1 MLRKIKL
8 KAHPGKSIFA
18 SDVVEYL
25 GHNVSRYGISPHE
38 AKVAAVTELRIP
50 SDVKELRSVL
60 GFMNYYRGYVPEYSA
75 IARPLNDL
83 LQNDTPYVW
92 GSEQQYAYDR
102 LKKELTS
109 EGRALR
115 RLDPELPILLY
126 TDWSKQGIGAVLAQK
141 DADGQE
147 YMCACISRSLNK
159 HEKEYLV
166 TVDKLLTDT
175 AIMGMANGVPMLG
188 VTTRKCRIVQEG
200 AKTFRVVLVQGL
212 NRQIRR
218 MCEHFGYEVMKLER
232 VRIMHIS
239 LKGLPVGDWRDLT
252 KGEKEELYK
261 LIEKSEPNEAEIVMT
276 KGSVF
281 SLMNE
286 PEKAII
292 ELKKAVPM
300 VDEDELEEIFTS
312 IAFEYEKIDKFDHA
326 LVYLKKAL
334 FQTPGSESLMYE
346 IGMCF
351 SMGQRLEEA
360 VEFFQIQTDQNPYSI
375 PAWYN
380 LGLSYFQLELYEKSI
395 DAFEFVLSID
405 DRYTQAYQSMA
416 HAYASIENFEKAIEV
431 YFESFEFEQPDAMT
445 YYYIGEC
452 YEKMKDA
459 LNALEYYRKSIE
471 IDPLLAD
478 PWAGIG
484 ALLDEQ
490 GDCVVIPMRG

>member
-1 MLRKIKL
+1 MNDDFQWGDDYQIDMLADRFEKMVSSGGLEYFDSEEFEALIDFYQNNFDNDRSRL
-8 KAHPGKSIFA
+8 ALEMALQQHPSSLGLRVKFA
-18 SDVVEYL
+18 RQL
-25 GHNVSRYGISPHE
+25 
-38 AKVAAVTELRIP
+38 A
-50 SDVKELRSVL
+50 
-60 GFMNYYRGYVPEYSA
+60 
-75 IARPLNDL
+75 
-83 LQNDTPYVW
+83 
-92 GSEQQYAYDR
+92 
-102 LKKELTS
+102 S
-109 EGRALR
+109 EG
-115 RLDPELPILLY
+115 
-126 TDWSKQGIGAVLAQK
+126 
-141 DADGQE
+141 
-147 YMCACISRSLNK
+147 
-159 HEKEYLV
+159 
-166 TVDKLLTDT
+166 
-175 AIMGMANGVPMLG
+175 
-188 VTTRKCRIVQEG
+188 
-200 AKTFRVVLVQGL
+200 
-212 NRQIRR
+212 
-218 MCEHFGYEVMKLER
+218 
-232 VRIMHIS
+232 S
-239 LKGLPVGDWRDLT
+239 LKTALMLLED
-252 KGEKEELYK
+252 
-261 LIEKSEPNEAEIVMT
+261 IEKSEPNEAEIVMT
-276 KGSVF
+276 KGSVY

-286 PEKAII
+286 PEKAIV

-334 FQTPGSESLMYE
+334 FQTPDSESLMYE

-360 VEFFQIQTDQNPYSI
+360 VEFFQNQTNQNPYSI

-490 GDCVVIPMRG
+490 GDLEGALKYTLKALALDPSNIELNLITADQLIKSGQYELAETYFQKAEAIDPNDEDVYIEYANLCVLQKDHVKAIEILRKGIIQQPENYVLYYRLGATLLFVNHIAEALFYLDLALKHDYEGHTELLEYYPEMFKLPEVAELFEENRPVRK